1 LTGYVG
7 DTHPTE
13 VAMSLDSAVFLIVE
27 VLFLVGVVVALYT
40 RFGSG
45 INERPYG
52 KIYGGAPGA
61 RGPSDLSGHDP
72 LASETDYSRG
82 AR

>member
-1 LTGYVG
+1 
-7 DTHPTE
+7 
-13 VAMSLDSAVFLIVE
+13 MSLDSTIFLIVE
-27 VLFLVGVVVALYT
+27 ILFLVGVVIGLYT

-61 RGPSDLSGHDP
+61 RGPGSLSGHDP
-72 LASETDYSRG
+72 LASEIDYRRG

>member
-1 LTGYVG
+1 
-7 DTHPTE
+7 
-13 VAMSLDSAVFLIVE
+13 MSFDSTVFLIVE
-27 VLFLVGVVVALYT
+27 ILFLIGVVVGLYT
-40 RFGSG
+40 RTGSG

-61 RGPSDLSGHDP
+61 RGPGDLSGHDP
-72 LASETDYSRG
+72 LASETDFSRG